1 MYIYIYNIYI
11 YVYIKGHNVVI
22 LGCLEETPHKQHGS

>member
-1 MYIYIYNIYI
+1 MYIDVYI

-22 LGCLEETPHKQHGS
+22 LGCLEDKTPHKQDVS